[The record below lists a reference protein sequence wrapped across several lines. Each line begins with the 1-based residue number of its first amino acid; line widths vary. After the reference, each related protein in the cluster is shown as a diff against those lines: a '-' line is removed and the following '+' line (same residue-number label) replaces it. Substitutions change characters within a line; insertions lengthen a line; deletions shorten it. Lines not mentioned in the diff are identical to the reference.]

1 LKAIYKILHS
11 SLKSRHPQIEIRVG
25 SKPYQ
30 SDTMEHI
37 DGALISRDL
46 PTRMRYMQSFLQ
58 WDPAK
63 DGPLIEACKPVLA
76 PLVNDVV
83 DAVYDHLLKYDI
95 TAATFAPA
103 QSTDGL
109 SVNVQE
115 LHREHANIKFR
126 KDFLKGY
133 LVRLVSNHDWTP
145 ESKFWDYIDKVGKA
159 HTGTLDSGLKHR
171 KGKPPLFVEYRDVN
185 LLLGW
190 VENAVTDIVMGVEA
204 LDIKTK
210 VDVLKALNKYWWLQN
225 DLFARHYVNE
235 LSAEAPEVE
244 IGQEVRSMGSPS
256 ANKLFSHET
265 PATAIYYSVAAAV
278 LLAVGWKLI

>member
-1 LKAIYKILHS
+1 M
-11 SLKSRHPQIEIRVG
+11 G
-25 SKPYQ
+25 
-30 SDTMEHI
+30 
-37 DGALISRDL
+37 
-46 PTRMRYMQSFLQ
+46 
-58 WDPAK
+58 
-63 DGPLIEACKPVLA
+63 
-76 PLVNDVV
+76 
-83 DAVYDHLLKYDI
+83 
-95 TAATFAPA
+95 A

-145 ESKFWDYIDKVGKA
+145 ESKF
-159 HTGTLDSGLKHR
+159 L
-171 KGKPPLFVEYRDVN
+171 EYRDVN

>member
-1 LKAIYKILHS
+1 MG
-11 SLKSRHPQIEIRVG
+11 EIRVG

-190 VENAVTDIVMGVEA
+190 VE
-204 LDIKTK
+204 
-210 VDVLKALNKYWWLQN
+210 
-225 DLFARHYVNE
+225 
-235 LSAEAPEVE
+235 